1 MLQCLDRSPAR
12 RGSCSPDSFL
22 RIAFLVPPER
32 YQAEWRWAFEPEAAP
47 LREAGAQVDPVAWT
61 EFDDFDDYDLVLPLI
76 AWGYHQW
83 YAEWLML
90 LDRLEC
96 AKARVANPVE
106 VLRWNGD
113 KAYLAELGA
122 KGIPTVPTLA
132 FAALSE
138 PALARA
144 RDEFGCAE
152 LVVKPAVSA
161 SAYGTFRLGP
171 GEPLP
176 DKVRGWRMLVQP
188 WLERIV
194 DAGEYSLMFFDGE
207 FSHAV
212 SKVPRS
218 GEFRVQPEYGGIVAA
233 CTPPEGAVGLAKRA
247 LSAAPTD
254 TAYARVDIVVGNDGE
269 LQIIELELIEP
280 ALFLDRA
287 PDAGARFAN
296 AVLGAGQSATAAK
309 DRRKAW

>member
-1 MLQCLDRSPAR
+1 M
-12 RGSCSPDSFL
+12 

-32 YQAEWRWAFEPEAAP
+32 YQAEWRWAFEPEAEP
-47 LREAGAQVDPVAWT
+47 LYTAGARVDPVAWT
-61 EFDDFDDYDLVLPLI
+61 DVGDLGAYDLILPLI

-90 LDRLEC
+90 LDRLEEEQAC
-96 AKARVANPVE
+96 VANPVE
-106 VLRWNGD
+106 VLRWNSD
-113 KAYLAELGA
+113 KAYLAELGER
-122 KGIPTVPTLA
+122 GISTVPTLA

-171 GEPLP
+171 GEALP
-176 DKVRGWRMLVQP
+176 EQVRGWRMLVQP

-194 DAGEYSLMFFDGE
+194 DAGEYSLIFFDGE

-212 SKVPRS
+212 SKVPKS
-218 GEFRVQPEYGGIVAA
+218 GEFRVQPEYGGIIAD
-233 CTPPEGAVGLAKRA
+233 CRPPEGAIDLALNA
-247 LSAAPTD
+247 LAAAPAHT
-254 TAYARVDIVVGNDGE
+254 TYARVDVVVGNDGN

-287 PDAGARFAN
+287 PEAGARFAE
-296 AVLGAGQSATAAK
+296 AVMRAAN
-309 DRRKAW
+309 R

>member
-1 MLQCLDRSPAR
+1 M
-12 RGSCSPDSFL
+12 

-47 LREAGAQVDPVAWT
+47 LREAGAKVEPVAWT
-61 EFDDFDDYDLVLPLI
+61 DFDDFGGYDLILPLI

-90 LDRLEC
+90 LDRIQR
-96 AKARVANPVE
+96 ARAHVANPVD
-106 VLRWNGD
+106 VLRWNSD
-113 KAYLAELGA
+113 KAYLAELGE

-161 SAYGTFRLGP
+161 SAYGTFRLRP
-171 GEPLP
+171 GEALP
-176 DKVRGWRMLVQP
+176 DQVRGWRMLVQP

-194 DAGEYSLMFFDGE
+194 DAGEYSLIFFDGE
-207 FSHAV
+207 FIHAV

-218 GEFRVQPEYGGIVAA
+218 GEFRVQPEFGGIIAA
-233 CTPPEGAVGLAKRA
+233 CSPPDGAIDLA
-247 LSAAPTD
+247 LSALAAAPTH
-254 TAYARVDIVVGNDGE
+254 TTYARVDVVVGNDGE

-287 PDAGARFAN
+287 PEAGGRFAE
-296 AVLGAGQSATAAK
+296 AVLSAVQ
-309 DRRKAW
+309 RS